1 MPSETPGYQT
11 PPDPWSRRIRGLRRF
26 DSTGHGGW
34 TAARGDIAAPWQPQP
49 PEATVEPSKDQPLR
63 YDYETPPQS
72 NASLFSHLLREDAD
86 YHAVRLKECG
96 TSTKHLCMRWVA
108 TGRTPPLSV
117 HPPWHRNH
125 PTTWLRLLISSFH
138 PSLVSQSSTAHG
150 ECRATGWQPDM
161 TGRSHPRITRALRIE
176 RDTTTRR
183 QHCSGMH
190 LYDMYIRASLP
201 NPD

>member
-1 MPSETPGYQT
+1 M
-11 PPDPWSRRIRGLRRF
+11 

-34 TAARGDIAAPWQPQP
+34 TAARSDIAAPWQP
-49 PEATVEPSKDQPLR
+49 PEAPADGPEDQPLR
-63 YDYETPPQS
+63 YDYENSIAPQS
-72 NASLFSHLLREDAD
+72 KASPVSRLVREDAD
-86 YHAVRLKECG
+86 HNAVRPKERG
-96 TSTKHLCMRWVA
+96 ISTKPLCTRTVA

-117 HPPWHRNH
+117 HRPSHRNH
-125 PTTWLRLLISSFH
+125 PTTWLRSLISSFH

-161 TGRSHPRITRALRIE
+161 IGRSHPRIARALRVE

-183 QHCSGMH
+183 QHCSYMH
-190 LYDMYIRASLP
+190 LYDVYIRASLP